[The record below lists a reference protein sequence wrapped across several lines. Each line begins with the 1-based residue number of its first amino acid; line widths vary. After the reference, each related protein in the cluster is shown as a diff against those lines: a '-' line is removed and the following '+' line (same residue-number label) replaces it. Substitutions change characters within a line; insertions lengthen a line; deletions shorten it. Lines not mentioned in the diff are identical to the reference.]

1 MKLITPAGMGALKGH
16 IANRCAYNCDV
27 TNLFANVCAYVCG
40 VKKLFANKYDVAI
53 RLDAKN
59 PQIYIRNF
67 N

>member
-1 MKLITPAGMGALKGH
+1 M
-16 IANRCAYNCDV
+16 IAYVCDV